1 MHRPRRS
8 TARLALALVLCLA
21 AGPAL
26 ARAQDATVHRDGYGV
41 PHVFGPTDESVVFAA
56 AWVQAEADWPLVE
69 ENFLRAT
76 GRGTELLGQESLHDA
91 YLTRALEIPRLA
103 REEYERAS
111 PRMRGLLEAYAAG
124 FEAYLAAHPDERR
137 VLERVEPWHTLALIR
152 FKYHQ
157 LEFLAYAGFEKRWA
171 ERLLDEGGP
180 GEGPDA
186 AAVVAAT
193 PATPPAGPRKAPDH
207 AAGSITRFAGD
218 LHGPLGDIPLGS
230 NEWALGPSRTA
241 DGTAM
246 LLVNPHQS
254 FFGVERYVEI
264 HLHSDEGL
272 VFSGLTR
279 FGFLLPYMGNNDRLG
294 WTYTDNYADISDL
307 YAETFDDP
315 ADPLA
320 YRYGEGHR
328 SAETWTE
335 TVQVSVDDSA
345 GTSRSVGPATEPR
358 TLRFWKTHHGPVVG
372 IDDDGRPLTA
382 KIARLVD
389 GGWFD
394 QLDAMIRARSMEEFR
409 AAIGRLAIPYM
420 NTMYADADGNI
431 GYVYT
436 SAVPRRDPG
445 FAWREPV
452 DGSDP
457 ATEWGEYH
465 PLEDLPQVWNPP
477 SGWLVNSNSSPM
489 VATDPI
495 PYAREDFPPYM
506 IGPEEDNARARS
518 SRRVMAGLREA
529 TFDDF
534 ANAVWDSHLSL
545 ADSLVPSLTADWE
558 RLEAQAPG
566 EPAPEGLGS
575 DSRDRLGEAVER
587 LRAWDRYADVG
598 SVETTWFV
606 FSLERWNQARRQ
618 GRAGPWSHLQA
629 LAGTLEAL
637 EAEHGGI
644 EVPWGEVN
652 RLQRPPSKDPDDF
665 SDEAPSLPVG
675 GAPSA
680 AGSVFVFHTGGFG
693 TVARR
698 YGRHGNSFVKVIEFG
713 PEVRGRSVVVFGE
726 SGDPASPHFFDQA
739 PLYAER
745 RFKPAWFTRAEV
757 EANAVESYRPAAV
770 EPR

>member
-1 MHRPRRS
+1 MLDRDFI
-8 TARLALALVLCLA
+8 LALAVLLCLGSGSA
-21 AGPAL
+21 VAE
-26 ARAQDATVHRDGYGV
+26 AQEATVHRDGYGV
-41 PHVFGPTDESVVFAA
+41 PHIFGPTDESVVFAA
-56 AWVQAEADWPLVE
+56 AWVQAEADWPMVE
-69 ENFLRAT
+69 TNFLRAA
-76 GRGTELLGQESLHDA
+76 GRGAELLGEEALLDD
-91 YLTRALEIPRLA
+91 YLARALEIPRLA
-103 REEYERAS
+103 RDEYERAS

-124 FEAYLAAHPDERR
+124 FDAYLEAHPEERR
-137 VLERVEPWHTLALIR
+137 LLESVEPWHTLALIR

-171 ERLLDEGGP
+171 ERLLTEGGP
-180 GEGPDA
+180 GDGPDA
-186 AAVVAAT
+186 AAVAAASG
-193 PATPPAGPRKAPDH
+193 PSAVRAGL

-218 LHGPLGDIPLGS
+218 LQGPLGDFPLGS

-307 YAETFDDP
+307 YVETFDDP
-315 ADPLA
+315 DEPLA

-328 SAETWTE
+328 TAERWTE
-335 TVQVSVDDSA
+335 TIRMKTGES
-345 GTSRSVGPATEPR
+345 TESR

-372 IDDDGRPLTA
+372 VDDGGRPLTA
-382 KIARLVD
+382 KIARLEE

-477 SGWLVNSNSSPM
+477 SGWLVNTNSSPM
-489 VATDPI
+489 VATDPV

-518 SRRVMAGLREA
+518 SRRALAGLRDVSFDAFA
-529 TFDDF
+529 T
-534 ANAVWDSHLSL
+534 AVWDTRLSL
-545 ADSLVPSLTADWE
+545 ADSLVPVLAAEWE
-558 RLEAQAPG
+558 RLEALAPG
-566 EPAPEGLGS
+566 EPSPAGLDPGS
-575 DSRDRLGEAVER
+575 RGRVGEAVER
-587 LRAWDRYADVG
+587 LRAWDRVADVG

-606 FSLERWNQARRQ
+606 FYLERWTAARRQ
-618 GRAGPWSHLQA
+618 GRSGRWSHLEA
-629 LAGTLEAL
+629 LAATLDGL
-637 EAEHGGI
+637 ETAHGRD

-665 SDEAPSLPVG
+665 SDELPSLPVG

-693 TVARR
+693 TVTRR

-713 PEVRGRSVVVFGE
+713 PSVRGRSVVVFGE

-745 RFKPAWFTRAEV
+745 RFKPAWFTREEV
-757 EANAVESYRPAAV
+757 EANAVESYRPGA
-770 EPR
+770 PGRP